1 MSLACLPGGPWQFR
15 GFLQVLRATPSTTT
29 GGVWNTPLDAFAK
42 SQLPRNVF
50 MDWDPRAG
58 EWQAKWEN
66 GFFCLPP
73 HLLPLLL
80 AGRSACTASALR
92 RSTWWRWCP
101 WRWRRQSA
109 NSCLTSR
116 GTRPQ
121 TMTQA
126 VPWRSTP
133 GSRRDW
139 SLNRYYSFSSSS
151 SFLNIYVFSCPGSH
165 LWLWIL
171 CCGIWNLVLWARILW
186 LPTLGVQS
194 LSLRPPEEV
203 PEVPV
208 LMKGQIRV
216 WLLPWFRLSFLIPV
230 QKEELTVLSPR
241 RCCFMG
247 WRRLGPQQK
256 TRKRNETELIHS
268 AFPFKLLPKDFLET
282 SRNIR

>member
-1 MSLACLPGGPWQFR
+1 MSLACLPGGPWLFR
-15 GFLQVLRATPSTTT
+15 GFLQVLRATPPTTT
-29 GGVWNTPLDAFAK
+29 GGVWRTPLDAFAK

-58 EWQAKWEN
+58 EWQAKWKN
-66 GFFCLPP
+66 GVFCLPS

-116 GTRPQ
+116 GTRPR

-151 SFLNIYVFSCPGSH
+151 SFLNIYVFGCTGSH
-165 LWLWIL
+165 LWLWTL
-171 CCGIWNLVLWARILW
+171 CCGIWNLVLWAGILW
-186 LPTLGVQS
+186 LPTLGVKVLASGLLRKSQRYQS
-194 LSLRPPEEV
+194 WR
-203 PEVPV
+203 
-208 LMKGQIRV
+208 KGSYGFGFYLGFSHPSSFQFRRKS
-216 WLLPWFRLSFLIPV
+216 WLCWV
-230 QKEELTVLSPR
+230 QEDVAL
-241 RCCFMG
+241 
-247 WRRLGPQQK
+247 
-256 TRKRNETELIHS
+256 
-268 AFPFKLLPKDFLET
+268 
-282 SRNIR
+282 